1 MKVLYIFQEN
11 IAFRKESDDYVLK
24 DDETIE
30 DYNFQ
35 FIKPSIENH
44 KYIESATQEEIEAH
58 QRSLIPSTAK
68 NMKFRLA
75 LIKAGISL
83 NAINNAINSMPDGVK
98 KEQIQTLWEFA
109 DFFER
114 TDATLIGMAQSLGIT
129 SEQLDNLF
137 IISNQ

>member
-1 MKVLYIFQEN
+1 MVQKLE
-11 IAFRKESDDYVLK
+11 
-24 DDETIE
+24 
-30 DYNFQ
+30 
-35 FIKPSIENH
+35 FIKKYNMKANVWTNNGLIEV
-44 KYIESATQEEIEAH
+44 EVPDEIS
-58 QRSLIPSTAK
+58 QVPLTAK

-83 NAINNAINSMPDGVK
+83 NAINNAINSMPDGVQ

-114 TDATLIGMAQSLGIT
+114 NDAILIGMAQSLGIT
-129 SEQLDNLF
+129 NEQLDNFF